1 MDRYFIKNTN
11 FGQFE
16 CPPRI
21 KTVEEYNKL
30 ATDIRKNTA
39 GCIEPVIKLAKEYLS
54 KEGFSSGGSLHI
66 VLSDGNIE
74 SSDLAFCAGFACANN
89 DAEGNDIV
97 DLMRLMTMRQREKL
111 LEGLYD

>member
-74 SSDLAFCAGFACANN
+74 R
-89 DAEGNDIV
+89 
-97 DLMRLMTMRQREKL
+97 MRYSMRESEKKIN
-111 LEGLYD
+111 GLINELGGEVIS

>member
-1 MDRYFIKNTN
+1 MDSYFIKNTN

-30 ATDIRKNTA
+30 ATDILDNTA
-39 GCIEPVIKLAKEYLS
+39 GCIEPVIKLAKEYIA
-54 KEGFSSGGSLHI
+54 KERFSAGGSLHI
-66 VLSDGNIE
+66 VLSDYNIRD
-74 SSDLAFCAGFACANN
+74 SDLAFCSGVACANN
-89 DAEGNDIV
+89 DAEGQDIAN
-97 DLMRLMTMRQREKL
+97 LMLAMNMEQREKL